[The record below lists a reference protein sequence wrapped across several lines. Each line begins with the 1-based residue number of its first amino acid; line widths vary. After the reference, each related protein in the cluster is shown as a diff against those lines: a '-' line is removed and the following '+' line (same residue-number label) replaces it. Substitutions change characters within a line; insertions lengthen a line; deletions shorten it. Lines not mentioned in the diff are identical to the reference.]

1 MIVPVILC
9 GGSGTRLWPMS
20 RELYP
25 KQFLRLVSER
35 TMLQDTVSRLEGIDE
50 SQPPVFVC
58 NEEHR
63 FLVAEQVRELGVSP
77 QSIVLEPEGRN
88 TAPAVAVAALML
100 LESDPLLLVL
110 PADHVIAD
118 PEGFQRAVGIG
129 VEGAKKG
136 KLVTFGI
143 IPDKPETGYGYIHK
157 GPALGHLGEDA
168 GLELYLVDRFVE
180 KPDKETARQYLRSG
194 DYFWN
199 SGMFLMRAS
208 KFLRELERFS
218 PEILEQS
225 RRALDG
231 SEKDLDFHRLQ
242 KEAFLSSPSDSVDY
256 AVLERTRDAAVVPMS
271 AGWSDVGSWAALW
284 EVGAKDAKGNAVKG
298 DVLSRGVS
306 NCYLHSE
313 SRLVAALGLKDTVV
327 VETKDAVLV
336 AARGEVQQV
345 KELVNTLK
353 GSKRDQVLTHR
364 RVYRPWGSYEGMD
377 QSERFQVKRLT
388 VKPGEVLSLQ
398 KHYHRAEH
406 WIVVRGT
413 ARVVKDEEEVLLSE
427 DQSTYIPLGTVHRLE
442 NPGKIT
448 LELIEVQ
455 TGSYLGEDDI
465 VRYEDLYGRSGN

>member
-25 KQFLRLVSER
+25 KQFLRLVGEG
-35 TMLQDTVSRLEGIDE
+35 TMLQDTVSRLGGIDS
-50 SQPPVFVC
+50 SQTPVFVC

-63 FLVAEQVRELGVSP
+63 FLVAEQIRGLGISP

-88 TAPAVAVAALML
+88 TAPAAAVAALML
-100 LESDPLLLVL
+100 LETDPLLLVL
-110 PADHVIAD
+110 PADHVVSDRQA
-118 PEGFQRAVGIG
+118 FHKAVSVG

-143 IPDKPETGYGYIHK
+143 VPDKPETGYGYIHK
-157 GPALGHLGEDA
+157 GPALGHIGDET

-218 PEILEQS
+218 PEILEQC
-225 RRALDG
+225 RKALDR
-231 SEKDLDFHRLQ
+231 SEKDLDFRRLG
-242 KEAFLSSPSDSVDY
+242 KEQFLACPSDSVDY
-256 AVLERTRDAAVVPMS
+256 AVMERTRDAAVVPMS
-271 AGWSDVGSWAALW
+271 AGWSDVGSWSALW
-284 EVGAKDAKGNAVKG
+284 EVSAKDEQGNSVKG
-298 DVLSRGVS
+298 DVLASGVH
-306 NCYLHSE
+306 NCYLHAE

-336 AARGEVQQV
+336 ADRNEVQHV
-345 KELVNTLK
+345 KKVVNALK
-353 GSKRDQVLTHR
+353 ESRRDQVLAHR

-377 QSERFQVKRLT
+377 ESERFQVKRLT

-413 ARVVKDEEEVLLSE
+413 ARVVKDEEEILLSE

-465 VRYEDLYGRSGN
+465 VRYDDVYGRSGT